1 MIGTTPL
8 RTLFVIALSTLLAS
22 CFAPTTEWVKDGA
35 SAEELRYAR
44 DTCERESAGYAFVD
58 DFRGEDS
65 RRGQSGISSA
75 RSDTYRRC
83 METQGWRRE
92 RTGQAK

>member
-1 MIGTTPL
+1 MIGTKPL
-8 RTLFVIALSTLLAS
+8 RTLFVIALSTLLAG

-44 DTCERESAGYAFVD
+44 ASCERESGGYAFVD
-58 DFRGEDS
+58 DFRGEGAG
-65 RRGQSGISSA
+65 RAQSGISSA

-92 RTGQAK
+92 RAGQAK